1 MKLRIEVRE
10 DEFEVY
16 FVLNSRRVNIGAFPF
31 EPDNGYIAPC
41 FTYSFLWDSNGAVV
55 VEYDK
60 GEVEAAR
67 VIEATLR
74 PGDTYECEFECSMED
89 PKPEG

>member
-31 EPDNGYIAPC
+31 EPDNGYITPC
-41 FTYSFLWDSNGAVV
+41 FTYSFIWDHDRTVV
-55 VEYDK
+55 VSFD
-60 GEVEAAR
+60 GEDSQEHLV
-67 VIEATLR
+67 LH
-74 PGDTYECEFECSMED
+74 PGDTYDCEHECSMED

>member
-10 DEFEVY
+10 DEFTLYCQGIEVD
-16 FVLNSRRVNIGAFPF
+16 IFPF
-31 EPDNGYIAPC
+31 EPATGYITPC
-41 FTYSFLWDSNGAVV
+41 FTYSFIWDHDQTVV

-74 PGDTYECEFECSMED
+74 PGDAYECKFECSMED